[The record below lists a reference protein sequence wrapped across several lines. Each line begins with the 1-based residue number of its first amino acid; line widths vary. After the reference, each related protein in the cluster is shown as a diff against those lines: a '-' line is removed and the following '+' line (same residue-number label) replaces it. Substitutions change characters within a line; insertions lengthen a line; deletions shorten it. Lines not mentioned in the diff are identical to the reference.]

1 MAGAPD
7 PQFQGLDGSL
17 LLLLKSFTVFSISVE
32 QHEEEQ
38 DYVKATANR
47 RNLYLFIEKFRDKHI

>member
-7 PQFQGLDGSL
+7 PQFQGLDGS

-38 DYVKATANR
+38 DYMKATANR
-47 RNLYLFIEKFRDKHI
+47 HNLYLFIEKFRDKHI